1 MITSYDNEIG
11 YFTIPL
17 ANLSMDSKGFEELSS
32 NLGAFT
38 TIEINQESDTDTE
51 FFADYSLIGLENG
64 VEDMLQAK
72 IEIESIYEYVK
83 EFYKDAA

>member
-32 NLGAFT
+32 NLGAYT
-38 TIEINQESDTDTE
+38 TIEINDATDTVSE
-51 FFADYSLIGLENG
+51 FCVDYSLLEYG
-64 VEDMLQAK
+64 VDDMTDAK
-72 IEIESIYEYVK
+72 LEIENVYNYVK